1 MKQGQYTWQYHHR
14 ENAWGVVHAFSINS
28 TDLNSNPVLKQ
39 KLLEIATVEHNNH
52 LRGGTI
58 NITNQSDTS
67 WLIAMKKMGYR
78 YACIWFDGCW
88 PADHDFNEGSL
99 VEIDRLN
106 EKFDGNWMVAG
117 NIDLIEE
124 RYAHFSRD
132 IIIINIDKWIEF
144 GETDPTDPQFDQVP
158 FGHYSKYKI
167 TQQEELVELWQLYEA
182 GIVESYEDHPYGLQS
197 FGPIMQSLNEL
208 VLPEPK
214 MTDQEF
220 NEDYQE
226 KFCNALLNKS
236 LKEDLY
242 VPGLSQTFM
251 NLITLTKPHIGSIE
265 FEKAITG
272 QDYHTDSISYQANKV
287 AQDMFSPSSP
297 IYFVNT
303 EPSMPEVAD
312 ELLGTGFDQYCGAT
326 AGFKLF
332 YYAYKYGFTS
342 DTKFILYD
350 FDPLSCRFK
359 EDTLNNWNG
368 EDYPA
373 WVNEWIKEH
382 PEANSNLL
390 DLTTTMW
397 PKVVNEFGGKT
408 EWLDTWKRIQKS
420 KWVVRHIDL
429 IADHDQLF
437 KLLENKRTFMWTSN
451 IYSYIIPKMLY
462 GPFEMESSFIELV
475 SNLKSLHAD
484 SWFSGTDINDNDLM
498 CPVTAILSTSNN
510 DSIGFE
516 Q

>member
-14 ENAWGVVHAFSINS
+14 ENAWSVVHAFSINS

-39 KLLEIATVEHNNH
+39 KLLEIATIEHNNH

-88 PADHDFNEGSL
+88 PHDHDFNDGL
-99 VEIDRLN
+99 LAEIDRIN
-106 EKFDGNWMVAG
+106 AEFGSSWMVAG
-117 NIDLIEE
+117 NIDMIEK

-132 IIIINIDKWIEF
+132 IIIINIEQWIEA
-144 GETDPTDPQFDQVP
+144 GEPDPTDPQFDQVP
-158 FGHYSKYKI
+158 FGYYSRYKI
-167 TQQEELVELWQLYEA
+167 TQQEELIELWQLYEA
-182 GIVESYEDHPYGLQS
+182 GVVEAYEDYPYGLQS
-197 FGPIMQSLNEL
+197 FGPIMQSLLEL
-208 VLPEPK
+208 VLPEVK
-214 MTDQEF
+214 ITDEEF
-220 NEDYQE
+220 NDNYQE
-226 KFCNALLNKS
+226 KFCNSLLTYALKQ
-236 LKEDLY
+236 DLF
-242 VPGLSQTFM
+242 VPGLSETFM
-251 NLITLTKPHIGSIE
+251 KYITLTKPHIGSIE

-272 QDYHTDSISYQANKV
+272 QDYQTDSISYQANKV

-373 WVNEWIKEH
+373 WVKEWVKEH

-462 GPFEMESSFIELV
+462 GPFEMESSFIELI
-475 SNLKSLHAD
+475 SNLKSLHND
-484 SWFSGTDINDNDLM
+484 SWFCGTDINDNDLM